1 MVDSDSPARP
11 LSAGSKTRFLRAVLA
26 LGSEGP
32 VHAREQGVDSPAVS
46 PDDGSAPD
54 DAQAGPDTTS

>member
-54 DAQAGPDTTS
+54 DA